1 MTRGSVVV
9 AWVLCAGLAACSD
22 SDEPVVG
29 DEPITPEA
37 VVAIAQE
44 HVGAK
49 PNRIWK
55 DSEASD
61 LDLGPADAVLVYDAL
76 SITVRVAETTDSPL
90 ACATVDDDDGR
101 LTAADFFDG
110 CVDETVEGHEVSIA
124 WQDVTTEEDPGYV
137 YVIDHREGEDV
148 SVRLSGPRVTSD
160 PRNLDLGVPLE
171 DLAAL
176 VTDQRLSLTT
186 SQEVVDL
193 GDAVERAW
201 G

>member
-1 MTRGSVVV
+1 MTRGSVV
-9 AWVLCAGLAACSD
+9 AALVLSAGLAGCSG

-44 HVGAK
+44 HVGVK

-55 DSEASD
+55 DS
-61 LDLGPADAVLVYDAL
+61 
-76 SITVRVAETTDSPL
+76 
-90 ACATVDDDDGR
+90 
-101 LTAADFFDG
+101 
-110 CVDETVEGHEVSIA
+110 
-124 WQDVTTEEDPGYV
+124 
-137 YVIDHREGEDV
+137 REGEDV

-176 VTDQRLSLTT
+176 VTDQRLSVAT
-186 SQEVVDL
+186 SQEIVDL